1 MSNICKKALV
11 LNLKLLTKH
20 AILYLSTDPQAKVKM
35 KLKLSLINLRLKNL
49 VQKNPSLVMAIGDLN
64 AKSSSWFFQ
73 NKISLA
79 RDVIENLKPQFG
91 LYHLINQPNFKKT
104 RRFMYQSNLDITAK
118 IDH

>member
-11 LNLKLLTKH
+11 LNLKLLTKQV
-20 AILYLSTDPQAKVKM
+20 ILYLSTDPQAKVKM